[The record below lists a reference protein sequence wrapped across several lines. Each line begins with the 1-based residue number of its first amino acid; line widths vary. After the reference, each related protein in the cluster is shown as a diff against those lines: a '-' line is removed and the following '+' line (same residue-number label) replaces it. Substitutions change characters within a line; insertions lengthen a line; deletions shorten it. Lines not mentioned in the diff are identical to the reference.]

1 MTSRITFPNQA
12 TRAQITAG
20 LRQLA
25 DYLDTNPALPLAPYG
40 WDLLVSTHDDTDTAG
55 IAEVD
60 RIAAILG
67 VPVRDEIADGGHYT
81 AIKAFGLI
89 TYQAFHIPARSKAA
103 YRAHITDDDHATP
116 DDTSADD
123 PPQAA

>member
-1 MTSRITFPNQA
+1 MTTPNPRDQLVG
-12 TRAQITAG
+12 G

-25 DYLDTNPALPLAPYG
+25 DYLDTHPAIPVASHG
-40 WDLLVSTHDDTDTAG
+40 WDLLIPTHCDSDPEG

-67 VPVRDEIADGGHYT
+67 VTPEDGLADRGHYS
-81 AIKAFGLI
+81 AIKTFGPI
-89 TYQAFHIPARSKAA
+89 TYQAFHIPAS
-103 YRAHITDDDHATP
+103 YRAAHRAFMTYAESVTP
-116 DDTSADD
+116 DGDPGD